1 MSVYWKLNVC
11 VGKHASAINSSAW
24 ITFLFYT
31 LLCADFEISF
41 WLNKDIAASTKSWFS
56 NLGALQIQGGG
67 HQRF

>member
-31 LLCADFEISF
+31 LLWADDLKYPF
-41 WLNKDIAASTKSWFS
+41 
-56 NLGALQIQGGG
+56 G
-67 HQRF
+67 